1 MFNVNRAAVAG
12 LALAGLCVSLTA
24 CSGGASET
32 GGDIATVNGQKISRA
47 DFDRKL
53 EAGPSGKSTLAQ
65 LIQSSL
71 VEQYAVTN
79 KIDVTDAEI
88 AKREDQIKARY
99 PAPGQFEGILKQ
111 QGLTE
116 NDVHQILRDQVII
129 EKAVAPKVSVSE
141 ADIKAYFDKNHA
153 LLDTPEQVQARHILV
168 ADEKTADDIEAKLKA
183 GGDFAALAKQYS
195 TDPST
200 KDKGGELGFF
210 GKGQMVP
217 AFQAAAFADHV
228 GKITVPV
235 KSPFGWH
242 IIQVEA
248 KKPAVVATLANA
260 HDKIRDQLKQQA
272 QGQQVPTFLQSLR
285 TNAQITITDDRLKD
299 ALPPA
304 APTAATP
311 APAK

>member
-1 MFNVNRAAVAG
+1 MFNVNRAAS
-12 LALAGLCVSLTA
+12 LALAALCVSLAA
-24 CSGGASET
+24 CSSGATET
-32 GGDIATVNGQKISRA
+32 GGDVATVNGQKISRA
-47 DFDRKL
+47 AFDQKL
-53 EAGPSGKSTLAQ
+53 ESGPSGKSTLAQ

-71 VEQYAVTN
+71 VEQYATTN

-88 AKREDQIKARY
+88 AKREDEIKAKY
-99 PAPGQFEGILKQ
+99 PAGQFDQILKQ

-116 NDVHQILRDQVII
+116 NDVHQILRDQIII
-129 EKAVAPKVSVSE
+129 EKAVAPKVTVSE
-141 ADIKAYFDKNHA
+141 ADIKAFFTKNHA

-168 ADEKTADDIEAKLKA
+168 ADEKTANDIEAKLKA

-217 AFQAAAFADHV
+217 AFQNAAFADPV
-228 GKITVPV
+228 GKVTAPV

-260 HDKIRDQLKQQA
+260 HDKIRDQLQQQA
-272 QGQQVPTFLQSLR
+272 RGQATPAFLQSLR
-285 TNAQITITDDRLKD
+285 AGAQITINDDRLKD

-304 APTAATP
+304 AP